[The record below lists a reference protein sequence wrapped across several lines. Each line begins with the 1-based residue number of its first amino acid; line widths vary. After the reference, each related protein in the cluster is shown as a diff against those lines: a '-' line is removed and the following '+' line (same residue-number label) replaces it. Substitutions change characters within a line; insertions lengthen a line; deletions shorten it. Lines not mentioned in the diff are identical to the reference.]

1 MPILDF
7 NKPKKVMSTE
17 AWKSISADGAPPGV
31 YTSNMSTT
39 DMEKWKAKHIKGN
52 DPRIEIRKT
61 MSSQVLIVVRISTGD
76 NISDVKMSCNGPIY
90 MSFEQAQELQAGI
103 RRGSNLGSPRI
114 GRDNGKK

>member
-1 MPILDF
+1 MAILDF

-39 DMEKWKAKHIKGN
+39 DMEKWKAKHIKGS

-61 MSSQVLIVVRISTGD
+61 MSSQVLIVVRNITGEEFGHEA
-76 NISDVKMSCNGPIY
+76 VKITTNGPIY
-90 MSFEQAQELQAGI
+90 MSFEQAEELQQAI
-103 RRGSNLGSPRI
+103 QEAKEILLQSN
-114 GRDNGKK
+114 K

>member
-17 AWKSISADGAPPGV
+17 EWKSISADGAPPGV
-31 YTSNMSTT
+31 YVSNMSTT

-76 NISDVKMSCNGPIY
+76 NVSDVKMSCNGPIY
-90 MSFEQAQELQAGI
+90 MSFEQAQELQQAI
-103 RRGSNLGSPRI
+103 QEAKEILLQSN
-114 GRDNGKK
+114 K